1 MNIHLS
7 DDIRVCLAAFCVIA
21 GLTAFVQMAM
31 RFLSLPDFTARK
43 ILHAGAIS
51 TCGIVVAM
59 VSDQQMLSAVFFV
72 FFLVLWI
79 VARKKILFRQDET
92 SYGIAFFA
100 LAFSL
105 LLAVGITTKA
115 IVFGA
120 MVTAFCDPVAGWIG
134 RRFEKNPTVFLFE
147 KKSWPGFLGFYIG
160 CLGVSVCFVGWH
172 PLVLLLAAVPAI
184 GELYSWRG
192 SDNLM
197 VPLLSSIWYQVLES
211 RTPDW
216 ESPMF
221 VGLLCVAS
229 VVILRRR
236 WLTPQALPAALLLA
250 LILFFAASWQ
260 WVAVLSVFFVGGSLS
275 SRLVPAA
282 GDATGRNARQVFANG
297 GIAACCAVG
306 YFLTKDT
313 AWVFA
318 FLTSVASSMAD
329 TLSSDLGIRG
339 GQQPIDIIYRK
350 PLQKGMSGGITL
362 LGTLAGLGGAILL
375 ASMGGLLFPISI
387 WQVFVVAVLGFL
399 GMVADSVIGS
409 LWQAK
414 YRDVSGTMSES
425 EGKGKILIHG
435 IPAITNDAVNF
446 LANALVTATAFLVA
460 LH

>member
-1 MNIHLS
+1 
-7 DDIRVCLAAFCVIA
+7 
-21 GLTAFVQMAM
+21 
-31 RFLSLPDFTARK
+31 
-43 ILHAGAIS
+43 
-51 TCGIVVAM
+51 
-59 VSDQQMLSAVFFV
+59 
-72 FFLVLWI
+72 
-79 VARKKILFRQDET
+79 
-92 SYGIAFFA
+92 
-100 LAFSL
+100 
-105 LLAVGITTKA
+105 
-115 IVFGA
+115 
-120 MVTAFCDPVAGWIG
+120 
-134 RRFEKNPTVFLFE
+134 
-147 KKSWPGFLGFYIG
+147 
-160 CLGVSVCFVGWH
+160 
-172 PLVLLLAAVPAI
+172 
-184 GELYSWRG
+184 
-192 SDNLM
+192 
-197 VPLLSSIWYQVLES
+197 
-211 RTPDW
+211 
-216 ESPMF
+216 MF